1 MPAEDAPPQD
11 HVEEGP
17 ALRRVPEVC
26 ASVSLGD
33 CLGAA
38 AEGNGAAPATATA
51 SYGGWRLGDDAR
63 RTSII

>member
-1 MPAEDAPPQD
+1 
-11 HVEEGP
+11 
-17 ALRRVPEVC
+17 LRRVPEVC

-38 AEGNGAAPATATA
+38 AEGNGAAPATAAA